1 MREGNMNTTKVKKQ
15 KQKKSSLILFSTNMT
30 ASSLYRGCAWKEDCK
45 GEQGAPGPEFATS

>member
-1 MREGNMNTTKVKKQ
+1 MNTTKVKKQ